1 MVDTKYTFE
10 AEGQIRLFCKSFKKN
25 LKTDGYNELIVLDH
39 EEHDMVK
46 NYYGT
51 IGSKYAGATAELQ
64 KEVLVLKDQIR
75 ELEHKNDIQREQMEK
90 KMMEKDYMLERVK
103 TQLETTVTI
112 YELKLQ
118 LSNIK
123 KN

>member
-1 MVDTKYTFE
+1 
-10 AEGQIRLFCKSFKKN
+10 
-25 LKTDGYNELIVLDH
+25 
-39 EEHDMVK
+39 MVK
-46 NYYGT
+46 KYYSK
-51 IGSKYAGATAELQ
+51 IGSDYAGATAELQ
-64 KEVLVLKDQIR
+64 KEVVALKDQIR

-118 LSNIK
+118 LSSVK
-123 KN
+123 S